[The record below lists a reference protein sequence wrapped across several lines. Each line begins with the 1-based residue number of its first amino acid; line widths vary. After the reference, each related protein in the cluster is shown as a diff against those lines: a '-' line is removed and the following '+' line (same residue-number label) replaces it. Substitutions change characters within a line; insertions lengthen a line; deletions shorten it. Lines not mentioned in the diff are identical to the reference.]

1 MKALDK
7 HLLCKN
13 KSCPVLNASNTFA
26 TKKSGLKSHGT
37 VWFHPGCIENIV
49 SLNNVQ
55 KRYYSTLNQGFVVH
69 KADVT

>member
-1 MKALDK
+1 MPAI
-7 HLLCKN
+7 
-13 KSCPVLNASNTFA
+13 PFA
-26 TKKSGLKSHGT
+26 TKKSSLKRHGT
-37 VWFHPGCIENIV
+37 VWFHPGSIENIV